1 MVMITPFPPN
11 IERQMQRY
19 YRSLSEKDRR
29 RYAGI
34 EALKL
39 GHGGIRYM
47 TQVLGCDYKTIKLG
61 MQELS
66 DDSAMSE
73 PGIRRAGG
81 GRKSALETI
90 AGIDEAFLRI
100 VAPHTAGSPMDERI
114 KWTNLSRPKIASLLE
129 AEGIKVSVTVVDQLL
144 EHHNYRRRSARKTL
158 ATGSH
163 PQRDEQFKNIQQ
175 LRERYESAGNPVMS
189 VDTKKEN

>member
-1 MVMITPFPPN
+1 MVTPYPAS

-47 TQVLGCDYKTIKLG
+47 TKVLGCDYKTIKLG

-66 DDSAMSE
+66 DDTALSE

-81 GRKSALETI
+81 GRKSAVATI
-90 AGIDEAFLRI
+90 AGIDAAFLR
-100 VAPHTAGSPMDERI
+100 VVSPHTAGSPIDERI
-114 KWTNLSRPKIASLLE
+114 KWTNLSRPKIAELLE
-129 AEGIKVSVTVVDQLL
+129 GEGITVSVTVVDQLL
-144 EHHNYRRRSARKTL
+144 AKHNYRRRKARKTL

-163 PQRDEQFKNIQQ
+163 PQRDEQFQNIDQ
-175 LRERYESAGNPVMS
+175 LRQTYEAAGNPVMS
-189 VDTKKEN
+189 MDTKKEN

>member
-1 MVMITPFPPN
+1 MVTEYPASV
-11 IERQMQRY
+11 EKQMQRY

-39 GHGGIRYM
+39 GHGGIRYI
-47 TQVLGCDYKTIKLG
+47 TQVLGCDYKTVKQG
-61 MQELS
+61 MRELS
-66 DDSAMSE
+66 DDLAMNE

-81 GRKSALETI
+81 GRKSAVATI
-90 AGIDEAFLRI
+90 AGIDEAFLR
-100 VAPHTAGSPMDERI
+100 VVSPYTAGSPMDERI
-114 KWTNLSRPKIASLLE
+114 KWTNLSRPKIAALLA

-144 EHHNYRRRSARKTL
+144 EKHNYRRRKARKTL

-163 PQRDEQFKNIQQ
+163 PQRDEQFKNIKQ
-175 LRERYESAGNPVMS
+175 LRQRYESAGNPVMS

>member
-1 MVMITPFPPN
+1 
-11 IERQMQRY
+11 MQRY

-66 DDSAMSE
+66 DEAALSE

-81 GRKSALETI
+81 GRKSAVATI
-90 AGIDEAFLRI
+90 AGIDAAFLR
-100 VAPHTAGSPMDERI
+100 VVSPHTAGSPIDERI
-114 KWTNLSRPKIASLLE
+114 KWTNLSRPKIAELLKG
-129 AEGIKVSVTVVDQLL
+129 EGITVSVTVVDQLL
-144 EHHNYRRRSARKTL
+144 AKHNYRRRKARKTL

-163 PQRDEQFKNIQQ
+163 PQRDEQFKNIDQ
-175 LRERYESAGNPVMS
+175 LRQTYEAAGNPVMS
-189 VDTKKEN
+189 IDTKKEN